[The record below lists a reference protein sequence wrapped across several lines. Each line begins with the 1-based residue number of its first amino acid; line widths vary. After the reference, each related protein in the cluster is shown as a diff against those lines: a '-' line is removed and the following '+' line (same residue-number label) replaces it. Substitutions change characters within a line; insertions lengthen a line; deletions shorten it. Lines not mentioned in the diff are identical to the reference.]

1 MCMIDE
7 IAKPIDKPPNTVFH
21 AGIGGMAKRFA
32 DHDRIEWHHHDCG
45 QIIFGASGVMRI
57 ETAGGLWFAPPERA
71 LWMPPGVAHA
81 ITMLGAVEM
90 RTLYVAR
97 EHLSEPAARGLT
109 QPRVLAVT
117 DLLRALLLAAFDAEF
132 SRRAHLLAPLVMDE
146 VERATTLAAFLPM
159 PATPALARLAAAAM
173 ADPTWSTDFTTLA
186 DAAGL
191 AARTASRLFPQE
203 TGLTFK
209 RWRQHARIMTAIEHL
224 NRGERPK
231 AIARA
236 LGFSSQAALAQ
247 SFRTVTGLPPSAF
260 DR

>member
-1 MCMIDE
+1 MRMIDE
-7 IAKPIDKPPNTVFH
+7 IANTIDKTPETVFH

-32 DHDRIEWHHHDCG
+32 DHHRIAWHQHDCG
-45 QIIFGASGVMRI
+45 QIIFGATGVMRI

-71 LWMPPGVAHA
+71 LWMPPCVPHA

-90 RTLYVAR
+90 RTLYVERA
-97 EHLSEPAARGLT
+97 HFTASPHALA

-117 DLLRALLLAAFDAEF
+117 DLLRALLLAAFDAAF

-146 VERATTLAAFLPM
+146 VARATTLAAFLPM
-159 PATPALARLAAAAM
+159 PSTPQLARLAAAAM
-173 ADPTWSTDFTTLA
+173 ADATWSAELA
-186 DAAGL
+186 SLAHEVGL
-191 AARTASRLFPQE
+191 SARTASRLFPQE

-236 LGFSSQAALAQ
+236 LAFSSQAALAQ
-247 SFRTVTGLPPSAF
+247 SFRTVTGLPPGAF
-260 DR
+260 GR